1 MATREGIEI
10 RVGLAT
16 LAGLDDRPAEIP
28 GLGPV
33 GAHLARDAV
42 SAQRRGGSWKFAI
55 VDANGYLLLAGP
67 LRRRPRGPAQ
77 SPPVRGGVVE
87 LHLTVEELRR
97 YGADPVLGDWDGVL
111 AEIADAWAD
120 RDEFRRR
127 LAANPHAR
135 FARGP
140 LADHVRI
147 RDRNCF
153 GPGCTR
159 SARRCDLDHTRDH
172 AHGGETVDDNIGPAC
187 KRHHPDK
194 ERGWTLTQP
203 EPGLFRWVSP
213 LGCTYFTRGEPI
225 RPDLPDPDPAD
236 HPGEET
242 AAEVDQRLRR
252 HEPRIL
258 QPPAKD
264 PPRPPP
270 PKSDPPDDEPPP
282 F

>member
-1 MATREGIEI
+1 VFVRQ
-10 RVGLAT
+10 
-16 LAGLDDRPAEIP
+16 
-28 GLGPV
+28 
-33 GAHLARDAV
+33 
-42 SAQRRGGSWKFAI
+42 SA
-55 VDANGYLLLAGP
+55 
-67 LRRRPRGPAQ
+67 
-77 SPPVRGGVVE
+77 PVRGGIVE
-87 LHLTVEELRR
+87 VHLTLEELRR

-127 LAANPHAR
+127 LAAHPQAR
-135 FARGP
+135 FARGA

-147 RDRNCF
+147 RDRGCI

-172 AHGGETVDDNIGPAC
+172 ADGGETVDDNIGPAC

-203 EPGLFRWVSP
+203 VPGLFRWVSP
-213 LGCTYFTRGEPI
+213 LGRIYLTKGEPI

-236 HPGEET
+236 HPGEES
-242 AAEVDQRLRR
+242 AAEVEQRLRR
-252 HEPRIL
+252 YDPKIL
-258 QPPAKD
+258 DRPATD

-270 PKSDPPDDEPPP
+270 PKPEPPPDDRPPP